1 MTPPIRIV
9 CLSVGLAVL
18 AACGTGKEA
27 SLAPPEPTDEPPG
40 FTGLPAQ
47 TLRTAFGAP
56 AFVRKDGKDEIWR
69 YDGAACRAFF
79 FLYPDG
85 GALLV
90 HHVETLPRGKEYA
103 ADTLCLNALRATGSP
118 PVS

>member
-1 MTPPIRIV
+1 MTPPVRIV
-9 CLSVGLAVL
+9 CLFLSLAVL
-18 AACGTGKEA
+18 AACGTVRKA
-27 SLAPPEPTDEPPG
+27 NLPAPAVAEPPG
-40 FTGLPAQ
+40 FAGLPAEK
-47 TLRTAFGAP
+47 LRTAFGVP

-69 YDGAACRAFF
+69 YDGAACKAFF
-79 FLYPDG
+79 FLYPEG

-103 ADTLCLNALRATGSP
+103 ADTLCLNALRATVSP

>member
-9 CLSVGLAVL
+9 CLAPGLVLL
-18 AACGTGKEA
+18 AACGTLKEA
-27 SLAPPEPTDEPPG
+27 SLPAPAVAEPPG
-40 FTGLPAQ
+40 FAGLPAGK
-47 TLRTAFGAP
+47 LRIALGAP

-69 YDGAACRAFF
+69 YDGAACKAFF
-79 FLYPDG
+79 FLYPEG

-103 ADTLCLNALRATGSP
+103 ADTLCLNALRASGSP